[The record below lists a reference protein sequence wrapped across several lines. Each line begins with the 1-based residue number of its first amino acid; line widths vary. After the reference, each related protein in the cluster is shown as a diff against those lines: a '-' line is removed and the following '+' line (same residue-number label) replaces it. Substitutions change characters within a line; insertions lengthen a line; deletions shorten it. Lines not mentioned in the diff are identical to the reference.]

1 MTKEDAPASEET
13 TARRS
18 SRIASQPKPPSSA
31 APPKEK
37 KPRGKKRTTEESAGE
52 EAAAEDEENGEA
64 PAKKAKPAS
73 KAASKPASKAAKPAS
88 KTEEKPE
95 SKAEKPASK
104 AKPTSKAK
112 PASKGKPASK
122 SKPTSKAKAE
132 SEAAAT
138 SAAGATDTI
147 MEEPEEN
154 APAAEEAAKPA
165 EPEAPAAAE
174 PAETAKEPEAPA
186 ETSKE
191 AEAAAEAP
199 AEASSSSSKE
209 LQVGDVLPSLTLPNQ
224 SGTDVDIGAL
234 AKEQGVILFLVPKA
248 NTPGCTTQACG
259 FRDIYQ
265 DFTGLDY
272 AVYSL
277 SADSTK
283 VLTSWQNKQTLP
295 YPLLSDPKRTLI
307 SLLGAASGN
316 STKRSHFIFEK
327 GTGKLLDKQI
337 GVKPADS
344 PKAALEFV
352 KKHAGSS

>member
-52 EAAAEDEENGEA
+52 EAAPEDEENGEA

-88 KTEEKPE
+88 KAEEKPE
-95 SKAEKPASK
+95 SKSEKPASK

-122 SKPTSKAKAE
+122 SKPASKAK
-132 SEAAAT
+132 
-138 SAAGATDTI
+138 GATDTI

-174 PAETAKEPEAPA
+174 PAEAAKEPEAPA